1 MAALNSKRISCC
13 SSFFGRKIDENFVD
27 ETPSTGGAA
36 CIVGFRRF
44 ARANQHLHTHQPGS
58 GGWHDAGDQLKYLIT
73 ASNATAR
80 MLLSLELA
88 RDKFKDSGLRKLKI
102 EELIYQPES
111 AGDHD
116 L

>member
-1 MAALNSKRISCC
+1 
-13 SSFFGRKIDENFVD
+13 
-27 ETPSTGGAA
+27 
-36 CIVGFRRF
+36 
-44 ARANQHLHTHQPGS
+44 
-58 GGWHDAGDQLKYLIT
+58 LIT

-102 EELIYQPES
+102 EEIIYQPES